1 MLEGRAAFQ
10 MYFYRIEK
18 LDDKNSVKAKQ
29 SLALEQNN
37 LME

>member
-18 LDDKNSVKAKQ
+18 LYDKNSVKAKYKVWHW
-29 SLALEQNN
+29 NKTI
-37 LME
+37 